1 MGIKLKDKIKV
12 DKNFIDDLITKSW
25 QDSESIQNQIDS
37 IEVDSTIAAKTV
49 KLLKDLLTSYYV
61 FTGCLENI
69 ENEPIEVVEPIK
81 RADPKVIVTKKPA
94 AILKEP
100 VEVKMPEYAIPADEI
115 NLTAPVTNFNSTH
128 NDAIY
133 TDIASEPFEYFV
145 DFEEP
150 TGEPLTDD
158 DLYN

>member
-1 MGIKLKDKIKV
+1 MANIVLKDKIKV
-12 DKNFIDDLITKSW
+12 DQNFINDLITKSW

-37 IEVDSTIAAKTV
+37 IEVDSAIATKTV

-69 ENEPIEVVEPIK
+69 ENEPVDTIKAEPMSVAAEV
-81 RADPKVIVTKKPA
+81 PK
-94 AILKEP
+94 AIPEEP
-100 VEVKMPEYAIPADEI
+100 VKAAVPKIGILPELGYEAE
-115 NLTAPVTNFNSTH
+115 T
-128 NDAIY
+128 
-133 TDIASEPFEYFV
+133 EPFEYFV
-145 DFEEP
+145 DFDEP

>member
-1 MGIKLKDKIKV
+1 MGIVLKDKIKV

-25 QDSESIQNQIDS
+25 QDSESIQNQINS
-37 IEVDSTIAAKTV
+37 IEVDSAVATKTV

-69 ENEPIEVVEPIK
+69 ENESIDGIMKTEPVPVTVE
-81 RADPKVIVTKKPA
+81 APKVAPE
-94 AILKEP
+94 EP
-100 VEVKMPEYAIPADEI
+100 VKVATPKIDILPELDYETEA
-115 NLTAPVTNFNSTH
+115 
-128 NDAIY
+128 
-133 TDIASEPFEYFV
+133 EPFEYFV
-145 DFEEP
+145 DFDEP